1 MVLVNQAEWNKLPS
15 DYQAIF
21 QTAAAEANLKTL
33 ARYNAVNGEIL
44 ERFLLGGTKLMPFS
58 SEILDTAR
66 KTAFELYE
74 EIASQ
79 DATFRDVY
87 RQWQAFRHQ
96 LFEWSRVST
105 LSFTKFAYTTID
117 NQEIGNK
124 Q

>member
-58 SEILDTAR
+58 PEILDTAR

-87 RQWQAFRHQ
+87 SQWQAFREQ
-96 LFEWSRVST
+96 LFEWNRVST
-105 LSFTKFAYTTID
+105 LSFTDFAYTTID
-117 NQEIGNK
+117 N
-124 Q
+124 